1 VLEIEGYGMRT
12 IWAVTLALLFQLVP
26 LGATA
31 QSANSSLSRLLEA
44 ELSRLPTRS
53 GIYVKHLTSGE
64 EAGVRA
70 NDEFESASTIKLAT
84 MVLAYRLA
92 DERKLDL
99 NQRYVI
105 KPADYRGGSGIF
117 RFHDPGMNPTLRDIL
132 TQMVITSD
140 NTATDIM
147 IAKVGGKEAVNRF
160 LREAGYQVLRQN
172 NTTLEFFRLRYE
184 AADPKYQALKP
195 EDVFALNTNLPLF
208 VEPRRALL
216 EEFAKR
222 SAEKDAVQRMSS
234 VWNDKANWFGWA
246 TPREMG
252 RLLETIE
259 LGTAASKQSCEE
271 MKRIL
276 LAQQSGVIKLPHYL
290 TVPIAHKTGETGTVT
305 NDVGMIYARS
315 GTIVISFYNVE
326 LSGPRAE
333 TEDGMGRIART
344 VVDYFDGGGRGE

>member
-1 VLEIEGYGMRT
+1 MRST
-12 IWAVTLALLFQLVP
+12 WAVTLALLLQCLHVD
-26 LGATA
+26 ATA
-31 QSANSSLSRLLEA
+31 QSANSNLSRLLEA

-53 GIYVKHLTSGE
+53 GIYVKHLSTGE
-64 EAGVRA
+64 TASVRGA
-70 NDEFESASTIKLAT
+70 DEFESASTIKLAT
-84 MVLAYRLA
+84 MLLAYRLA

-105 KPADYRGGSGIF
+105 TPADYRGGSGIF
-117 RFHDPGMNPTLRDIL
+117 RHHDPGMNPTLRDLI

-160 LREAGYQVLRQN
+160 LRDAGYQVLRQN
-172 NTTLEFFRLRYE
+172 NTTLEFFRMRYE
-184 AADPKYQALKP
+184 ALDPKYKALAA
-195 EDVFALNTNLPLF
+195 EDIFALNTDLPSF
-208 VEPRRALL
+208 VEPRRALIQ
-216 EEFAKR
+216 EVTKR
-222 SAEKDAVQRMSS
+222 SAEKDAVERMRS
-234 VWNDKANWFGWA
+234 VWNDKAHWFGWA
-246 TPREMG
+246 TPQEMG
-252 RLLETIE
+252 RLLESIE
-259 LGTAASKQSCEE
+259 LGAAASKQSCEE

-315 GTIVISFYNVE
+315 GTIIISFYNVE

-333 TEDGMGRIART
+333 TEDGMGRVARI
-344 VVDYFDGGGRGE
+344 VVDYFDGVQR

>member
-1 VLEIEGYGMRT
+1 MRS
-12 IWAVTLALLFQLVP
+12 IRAIALVLLFQLICVD
-26 LGATA
+26 ASA

-53 GIYVKHLTSGE
+53 GIYVKHLGTGE
-64 EAGVRA
+64 EASVRA
-70 NDEFESASTIKLAT
+70 NDEFESASTIKVAT

-92 DERKLDL
+92 DARKLDL
-99 NQRYVI
+99 NQRHVI

-117 RFHDPGMNPTLRDIL
+117 RFNDPGLNPTLRDVI
-132 TQMVITSD
+132 TQMIITSD

-172 NTTLEFFRLRYE
+172 NTTLEFFRLGYE
-184 AADPKYQALKP
+184 AADPKYKALQP
-195 EDVFALNTNLPLF
+195 EDIFALNTDLPFF
-208 VEPRRALL
+208 VEPRRALI
-216 EEFAKR
+216 EEFTKR
-222 SAEKDAVQRMSS
+222 TAEKGAAERMSAAWS
-234 VWNDKANWFGWA
+234 DKANWFGWA

-252 RLLETIE
+252 RLLESIE

-271 MKRIL
+271 MKRIM

-305 NDVGMIYARS
+305 NDVGMIYAHS
-315 GTIVISFYNVE
+315 GTIVIAFYNVE
-326 LSGPRAE
+326 LAGPRAE
-333 TEDGMGRIART
+333 TEDGMGRVART
-344 VVDYFDGGGRGE
+344 VVDYFDGGEHR

>member
-1 VLEIEGYGMRT
+1 MRS
-12 IWAVTLALLFQLVP
+12 IWAVTLALLLQLLHVD
-26 LGATA
+26 AMA
-31 QSANSSLSRLLEA
+31 QSANSTLSNLLEA

-53 GIYVKHLTSGE
+53 GIYVKHLGTGE
-64 EAGVRA
+64 EASVRA

-84 MVLAYRLA
+84 LVLAYRLA

-105 KPADYRGGSGIF
+105 KQADYRGGSGIF

-160 LREAGYQVLRQN
+160 LRETGYQVLRQN
-172 NTTLEFFRLRYE
+172 NTTLEFFRMRYE
-184 AADPKYQALKP
+184 AADPKYQALKS
-195 EDVFALNTNLPLF
+195 EDIFALNTDLPLF
-208 VEPRRALL
+208 VEPRRALI
-216 EEFAKR
+216 EEFAR
-222 SAEKDAVQRMSS
+222 RAAEKGAAQRMST
-234 VWNDKANWFGWA
+234 VWSDKANWFGWA

-252 RLLETIE
+252 RLLESIE

-271 MKRIL
+271 MKRML
-276 LAQQSGVIKLPHYL
+276 LAQQSGFIKLPHYL
-290 TVPIAHKTGETGTVT
+290 TVPIGHKTGETGTVT

-333 TEDGMGRIART
+333 TEDGMGRVART
-344 VVDYFDGGGRGE
+344 VVDYFDGGRR